1 MCASTFTIKQN
12 FDFAHKPLDP
22 GNVQANPICVIGV
35 FIEVDV
41 EPIGNDEQSVDFLV
55 TGFVGEAPTIGTGGF
70 HVFNTESGD
79 GTGIIYGAQSDTAS
93 QAQAVVADLQV
104 ADILVS

>member
-1 MCASTFTIKQN
+1 MRASTFTIKQN

-22 GNVQANPICVIGV
+22 GNIQANPICVIGV

-55 TGFVGEAPTIGTGGF
+55 TGFVGEVSSRNPQ
-70 HVFNTESGD
+70 VSMLVVLPSPQRDSGLD
-79 GTGIIYGAQSDTAS
+79 HLCGRPPKPFPMP
-93 QAQAVVADLQV
+93 
-104 ADILVS
+104 